1 MSSSLLI
8 PSLSS
13 RRQPSLSSLPPSP
26 SSRPPSPSLTRLLQE
41 IVNVQFAKEKPSEP
55 NNKRKSCSREEE
67 DEKTFLTI
75 FRSLHQTMGGNLFEK
90 VVKQVDSRL
99 KQNRPRFP
107 HGIVVS
113 NIPRNQEMESKFQQD
128 APLTDGTA
136 ITEEQSKNAEEEPDM
151 NKVSF
156 SKVHRIPPAF
166 SLGRIGVQQVR
177 DIQFQRWNWCCE
189 NMDAY
194 VNMLRQSGHSDESI
208 SDMIHDGQPLCI
220 PSGSLFQEFK
230 ESLRELQTCLEKDTG
245 WTNISFVLTGS
256 SVCGFSQSFPPLLP
270 DGVWYGCYSTT
281 GIDVA
286 SHLSSGGFNG
296 ALIVCVQAD
305 GVKHFMD
312 DFMTCVDS
320 QLIGSYPTTC
330 TPCMGGLRYRFLQED
345 GYSLVSNYLSI
356 WYKNWSSKLGDVGL
370 EITFGED
377 LLITPP
383 WEIRFNLHTSDA
395 STATTTFDGEIVS
408 PSTLSSS
415 SSKRPRMATDSSRQ
429 MNDNVDKNSSSAN
442 NDMYSKSS
450 GTDEDS
456 EMWA

>member
-1 MSSSLLI
+1 MS
-8 PSLSS
+8 SLSS
-13 RRQPSLSSLPPSP
+13 P
-26 SSRPPSPSLTRLLQE
+26 SSKESTTSLTRLTQE
-41 IVNVQFAKEKPSEP
+41 AMNVQLAKETALKKHDDDENS
-55 NNKRKSCSREEE
+55 NNDK
-67 DEKTFLTI
+67 EKGIFLKI
-75 FRSLHQTMGGNLFEK
+75 FRSLHQTMGDNLFEK
-90 VVKQVDSRL
+90 VVKQVEN
-99 KQNRPRFP
+99 QMIYNCPRFP
-107 HGIVVS
+107 QGIVVS
-113 NIPRNQEMESKFQQD
+113 DIPRRDQEMEHYYQDVPPSEMDTTMAATISPQQSNISD
-128 APLTDGTA
+128 NGSDTTSDIIPTNGFAPSSQEEAHRDSVIRA
-136 ITEEQSKNAEEEPDM
+136 IST
-151 NKVSF
+151 
-156 SKVHRIPPAF
+156 
-166 SLGRIGVQQVR
+166 GRIGIQEVR
-177 DIQFQRWNWCCE
+177 DIQFHRWNWCCE
-189 NMDAY
+189 NIDTY
-194 VNMLRQSGHSDESI
+194 VNMLRESEHSDESI
-208 SDMIHDGQPLCI
+208 SNMIHAGQPLCI
-220 PSGSLFQEFK
+220 PNGSLFREFK
-230 ESLRELQTCLEKDTG
+230 ESLRELQSCLEMDTG
-245 WTNISFVLTGS
+245 WTNISFILAGS

-429 MNDNVDKNSSSAN
+429 TNDNVDKNSSSAN